1 MNEQV
6 LPANLSAAAVGN
18 MQKKDSVSIAS
29 QMCDHCLLTMSSVVE
44 LNLRLPSMLHGKKGF
59 ERIVWAFANVL
70 TQSMAWL
77 FYDLEDTPD
86 TDKGIYIPEPE

>member
-18 MQKKDSVSIAS
+18 MQKKDSVNIAS
-29 QMCDHCLLTMSSVVE
+29 QMCDHRLLTMSSVVE

>member
-1 MNEQV
+1 MSELV
-6 LPANLSAAAVGN
+6 SRASLSAAAAEN
-18 MQKKDSVSIAS
+18 MQKKDFVCAS
-29 QMCDHCLLTMSSVVE
+29 RANGPVEPLLIMSSVVE

-77 FYDLEDTPD
+77 FHDLESNLGPD
-86 TDKGIYIPEPE
+86 EGD